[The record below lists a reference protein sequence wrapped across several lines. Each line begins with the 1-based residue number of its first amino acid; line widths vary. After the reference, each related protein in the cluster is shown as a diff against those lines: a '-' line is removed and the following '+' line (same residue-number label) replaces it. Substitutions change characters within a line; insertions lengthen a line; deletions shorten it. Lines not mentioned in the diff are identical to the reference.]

1 MKTLYMLY
9 KDDMWLMQTSDLN
22 KALDWKKATSNSVL
36 YVATLVEYK
45 E

>member
-1 MKTLYMLY
+1 MVDNKIVVTH
-9 KDDMWLMQTSDLN
+9 SDLE
-22 KALDWKKATSNSVL
+22 KAKAWQKATSNSVL